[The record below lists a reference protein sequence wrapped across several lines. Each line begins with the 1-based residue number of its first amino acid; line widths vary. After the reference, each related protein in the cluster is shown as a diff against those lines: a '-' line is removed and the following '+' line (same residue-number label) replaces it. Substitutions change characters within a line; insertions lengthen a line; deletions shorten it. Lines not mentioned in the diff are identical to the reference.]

1 LRHTIESID
10 STLIHRPYTKFYAA
24 QVAFM
29 SEDGEATAKSVSA
42 VLGKHPSVRDLVRLL
57 QCHQCSLPFNNPV
70 TLPCGNSLCRSC
82 LPESYEREHISYP
95 DLPGRRE
102 GFQCPFEECGQEHT
116 IGDCNVDV
124 TLSKIMSGIADA
136 VAKLALSP
144 QEGPKTIVEEQIDQD
159 DRHDVV
165 AEADQER
172 LQISMSGGTMLATY
186 TLAAQGQLAYQMD
199 LKFSWSPEDDAAI
212 NKLDTTAVVE
222 VLGAAQKE
230 VECQVCYAIMLNPV
244 TTSCGHTLCRV
255 CLTRVLD
262 HTQHCPICRRQL
274 ALAPSL
280 AGQASNK
287 TLVTMLARSWPEAI
301 AARIEA
307 VAAEER
313 DVYGQT
319 FPLFVCTLG
328 FPNQPTY
335 LRIFEPRYR
344 LMLRRCMEGSR
355 QFGLVMYNRYSEPQG
370 ELGNVHFYH
379 YGTMV
384 RITEAQSSMS
394 GVSMVELQGQ
404 YRFRVTSHSLVDGYS
419 VGTVERVDDVDV
431 AEEERIEAE
440 ETSAPPDE
448 NEDPNTPSIDHMSTQ
463 DLLALVKDFIA
474 RNQARS
480 TGWLQQNVLDVH
492 GQPPD
497 DAAAF
502 PWWFASVVPLIDEEK
517 YKLLPTRTVRE
528 RLKIVA
534 QWVRRI
540 EAQRW

>member
-1 LRHTIESID
+1 MD
-10 STLIHRPYTKFYAA
+10 
-24 QVAFM
+24 
-29 SEDGEATAKSVSA
+29 
-42 VLGKHPSVRDLVRLL
+42 
-57 QCHQCSLPFNNPV
+57 
-70 TLPCGNSLCRSC
+70 
-82 LPESYEREHISYP
+82 
-95 DLPGRRE
+95 
-102 GFQCPFEECGQEHT
+102 
-116 IGDCNVDV
+116 
-124 TLSKIMSGIADA
+124 GIADA
-136 VAKLALSP
+136 VAKLAFLP
-144 QEGPKTIVEEQIDQD
+144 GEGPQTVVEEVAAQD
-159 DRHDVV
+159 NHHDV
-165 AEADQER
+165 EDKYNQEH
-172 LQISMSGGTMLATY
+172 LHIAMSGGTMLASY
-186 TLAAQGQLAYQMD
+186 TLAAQGQLAYQTD
-199 LKFSWSPEDDAAI
+199 LKFSWSPEDDVAI
-212 NKLDTTAVVE
+212 NTLDTRAIVE

-230 VECQVCYAIMLNPV
+230 VECQVCYGLMLNPV

-262 HTQHCPICRRQL
+262 HTLHCPICRRHL
-274 ALAPSL
+274 SLAPSL
-280 AGQASNK
+280 AGQSNNK

-328 FPNQPTY
+328 FPNQPTF

-384 RITEAQSSMS
+384 RITEAASTPNGM
-394 GVSMVELQGQ
+394 SMVQLHGL
-404 YRFRVTSHSLVDGYS
+404 YRFRVTSHGLVDGYS
-419 VGTVERVDDVDV
+419 VGTVERVDDVDL

-440 ETSAPPDE
+440 ETSAPAAED
-448 NEDPNTPSIDHMSTQ
+448 EDPNMPSIDRMPTQ
-463 DLLALVKDFIA
+463 DLLAMVKDFIV

-480 TGWLQQNVLDVH
+480 TGWLQRNVLDAH

-497 DAAAF
+497 DAATF

-517 YKLLPTRTVRE
+517 YKLLPTRTVRG